1 MVNMNIDPFIRIAA
15 TESCRRYLFLGL
27 AYELEIKGQCYRFGE
42 PHYYDNDL
50 GLSIAVFQVESDAYD
65 FLELC
70 IISLGYD
77 PIREAGPVRVVL
89 FPSITEKE
97 SFKTNFSD
105 HFDSARNN
113 LKNLGELTPADY
125 YRATCEPQVTDTIDE
140 PSSHSAVLSVN
151 ILDEIQKILW
161 VEYLEEHS
169 DFRMR
174 DLEQFKNNNNT
185 CSQIQVTFRKAKSR
199 DQFVRQLGIMQDRFI
214 NIQNQHGSIFRD
226 EKF

>member
-1 MVNMNIDPFIRIAA
+1 MNIDPFIRNAT

-27 AYELEIKGQCYRFGE
+27 AYELEIKGQYYRFGE
-42 PHYYDNDL
+42 SHYYDNDL

-97 SFKTNFSD
+97 GFQSDFSN

-113 LKNLGELTPADY
+113 LKKLGELTPADY
-125 YRATCEPQVTDTIDE
+125 YRANCEPQITDTIDE
-140 PSSHSAVLSVN
+140 PSSHSVVLSLHFEN
-151 ILDEIQKILW
+151 EIQKALW
-161 VEYLEEHS
+161 VGNVEEYS
-169 DFRMR
+169 DFPLR
-174 DLEQFKNNNNT
+174 DLKQFDGENIDN
-185 CSQIQVTFRKAKSR
+185 QIRISFRKAKSR
-199 DQFVRQLGIMQDRFI
+199 DRFVRQLGVTQDRFI
-214 NIQNQHGSIFRD
+214 HIQNQHGSIF
-226 EKF
+226 